1 MAASASHSPAAQ
13 GHSTLRAVCVFCG
26 SSPGN
31 DPAYCRAAGELGEL
45 LARRGIKLVYG
56 GGNVGVMGALADG
69 ALRAGGKVIGV
80 IPHGLTVK
88 EAAHRGVEE
97 MRVVDSMHD
106 RKAMMADLADGF
118 IALPGGLGT
127 LEETF
132 EVITWAQLGIHHKP
146 CAVLNVAGYYDRL
159 IGFINFAVE
168 KGLIRPEHRETILVD
183 DDAERLLDRMS
194 GYESPINERWV
205 GRDER

>member
-1 MAASASHSPAAQ
+1 MPAATSQ
-13 GHSTLRAVCVFCG
+13 PSTTRRRHPLRAVCVFCG

-31 DPAYCRAAGELGEL
+31 DPAYCRVAGELGEL
-45 LARRGIKLVYG
+45 LARRGITLVYG

-69 ALRAGGKVIGV
+69 ALRAGGRVIGV
-80 IPHGLTVK
+80 IPHGLVVK
-88 EAAHRGVEE
+88 EAAHRDVDE

-106 RKAMMADLADGF
+106 RKAMMADLADAF

-132 EVITWAQLGIHHKP
+132 EVVTWAQLGIHHKP
-146 CAVLNVAGYYDRL
+146 CAVLNVAGYYDGL
-159 IGFINFAVE
+159 IGFINYAVE

-183 DDAERLLDRMS
+183 DHAERLLDHMAA
-194 GYESPINERWV
+194 YESPILDRWV